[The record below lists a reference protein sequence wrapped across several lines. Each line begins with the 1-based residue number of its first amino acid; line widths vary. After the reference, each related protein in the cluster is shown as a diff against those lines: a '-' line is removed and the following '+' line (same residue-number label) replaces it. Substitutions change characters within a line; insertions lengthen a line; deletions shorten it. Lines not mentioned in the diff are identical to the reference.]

1 MSKPERTEKLKAE
14 QVEAAEVREPIIDVF
29 DEGDY
34 LMVIVELSGVEES
47 DIHLEI
53 KGDFLNLKAE
63 GKDIGE

>member
-14 QVEAAEVREPIIDVF
+14 QVEAAGVREPIIDVF

-53 KGDFLNLKAE
+53 KGDILNLKAE